1 MSDIEKKDML
11 TVKVDEAVEKDTEC
25 ALCWMHE
32 KSEIRYLETFFSECV
47 MDSGY
52 RSKVIQSRGFCRY
65 HFHRLL
71 SFAFENYSGDQLGLA
86 LVLENLVE
94 ARSEDMERSRAYIN
108 DLPRTKAKDVM
119 RFLVD
124 GISQAKRKRLDECF
138 RRIRSLIGGRER
150 SCPAC
155 ELLKDHNEMNVD
167 TLARMLVAHSSFQE
181 TFWNGKGLCLFH
193 LLELMRALRLRYDGE
208 FPSLSKTLLE
218 LELRNFDRIRSE
230 LKEFI
235 RKHDYRF
242 SNEPWKSEKD
252 VVERAVPKLIG
263 TYQLG
268 SGHEEDNVVKA
279 VRSKPR

>member
-1 MSDIEKKDML
+1 LSDIEKKDIL

-32 KSEIRYLETFFSECV
+32 KSEIRYLETFLSEGV
-47 MDSGY
+47 MDSWC
-52 RSKVIQSRGFCRY
+52 RSEVIQSRGFCRY

-94 ARSEDMERSRAYIN
+94 ARSGDMERSRTYIN

-138 RRIRSLIGGRER
+138 RQIRSLIGGRER

-155 ELLKDHNEMNVD
+155 ESLKELNEIHVD
-167 TLARMLVAHSSFQE
+167 TLARMLATQAGFRKDFENS
-181 TFWNGKGLCLFH
+181 KGLCLFH
-193 LLELMRALRLRYDGE
+193 LLELMKALRLRYESE

-218 LELRNFDRIRSE
+218 LELGNFDRIRSE

-242 SNEPWKSEKD
+242 HDEPWKSEKD

-268 SGHEEDNVVKA
+268 SGNEEDNVTKA
-279 VRSKPR
+279 LKSETR

>member
-1 MSDIEKKDML
+1 LSDIEKKDML
-11 TVKVDEAVEKDTEC
+11 TIAVDEAVEKDTEC

-32 KSEIRYLETFFSECV
+32 KSEIRYLEAYYSECV
-47 MDSGY
+47 MDAGS
-52 RSKVIQSRGFCRY
+52 RSEVIQSRGFCRY
-65 HFHRLL
+65 HFHRFL
-71 SFAFENYSGDQLGLA
+71 SFALQTIPGEKLGLA

-94 ARSEDMERSRAYIN
+94 ARSGDLKRSRNCID
-108 DLPRTKAKDVM
+108 DLHRTKAKDIM
-119 RFLVD
+119 RLLAD
-124 GISQAKRKRLDECF
+124 GVSQAKRKSLDECF

-150 SCPAC
+150 SCSAC

-218 LELRNFDRIRSE
+218 LELRNFDRIGSE

>member
-1 MSDIEKKDML
+1 ML
-11 TVKVDEAVEKDTEC
+11 TIAVDEAVEKDTEC
-25 ALCWMHE
+25 ALCWMYE
-32 KSEIRYLETFFSECV
+32 KSEINYLETYYSECV
-47 MDSGY
+47 MDPGS
-52 RSKVIQSRGFCRY
+52 RSEVIQSRGFCRH

-71 SFAFENYSGDQLGLA
+71 SFALHSYSGEKLGLA

-94 ARSEDMERSRAYIN
+94 ARSGDMERSCTYIN
-108 DLPRTKAKDVM
+108 DLPRTKAKDIM
-119 RFLVD
+119 RFLAD
-124 GISQAKRKRLDECF
+124 RFSQAKRKRLDNCF

-155 ELLKDHNEMNVD
+155 ESLKESNERHVD
-167 TLARMLVAHSSFQE
+167 TLARMLVAHSSFRE
-181 TFWNGKGLCLFH
+181 SFWNSKGLCLFH
-193 LLELMRALRLRYDGE
+193 LLELMKALRLRYDGE

-218 LELRNFDRIRSE
+218 LELKSFDRIRSE

-235 RKHDYRF
+235 RRHDYRF

-268 SGHEEDNVVKA
+268 SGYEEDDVV
-279 VRSKPR
+279 

>member
-1 MSDIEKKDML
+1 ML
-11 TVKVDEAVEKDTEC
+11 TVEVDEAVEKDTEC

-47 MDSGY
+47 MDSWY
-52 RSKVIQSRGFCRY
+52 RSKVIHSRGFCRY

-71 SFAFENYSGDQLGLA
+71 SFALRDCSGGKFGLA

-94 ARSEDMERSRAYIN
+94 ARSGDMERSHTYIS

-150 SCPAC
+150 LCPAC
-155 ELLKDHNEMNVD
+155 ESLKNLDEIHVD
-167 TLARMLVAHSSFQE
+167 TLARMLVAHASFQE
-181 TFWNGKGLCLFH
+181 TFENSKGLCLFH
-193 LLELMRALRLRYDGE
+193 LLELMEALRLRYESE

-218 LELRNFDRIRSE
+218 LELKNFDRIRSE

-235 RKHDYRF
+235 RKQDYRF
-242 SNEPWKSEKD
+242 HNEPWKSEKD

-268 SGHEEDNVVKA
+268 SGHEEDNVIKA
-279 VRSKPR
+279 LKSETR